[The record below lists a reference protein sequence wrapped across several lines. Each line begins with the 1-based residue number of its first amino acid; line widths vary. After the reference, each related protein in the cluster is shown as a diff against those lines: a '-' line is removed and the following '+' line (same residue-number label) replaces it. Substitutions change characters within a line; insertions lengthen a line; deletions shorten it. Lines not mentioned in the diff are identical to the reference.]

1 MQTPLTAQYR
11 PILLPVQPDISD
23 FCAAREPYEAMIV
36 AQFRAIVD
44 RSEAG
49 PLYPWIDT
57 RIDLNTGADLPA
69 ADPRFG
75 PGLVSGWVQ
84 GRGLEGLATFGAWLN
99 RWGGSP
105 EVDAL
110 LGRVRGLA
118 AALLAQFRAA
128 RAQYGGRLYFT
139 MLPDGMPITVD
150 ERQRQL
156 RVAMGPQA
164 PHNYSD
170 LFAAKGMLAAAHF
183 VGNEVALDEARVY
196 CRAVYKDILAL
207 RFRTDQPQPAGLASV
222 VSATGG
228 FAHGP
233 HMIALGMAT
242 QFARQEAGPASAE
255 MGLRL
260 ARRVLYGHANLGGR
274 WPALRPHDLVEFIT
288 TEGQP
293 YVDEAGRVIA
303 DPGHALEFVGLFLK
317 FCAAVRQGGSITPE
331 QLGEITHLEGLMMPV
346 LLRAFDNGFQPSVG
360 GIRKSLDL
368 LTRRPIDDTLPWWSL
383 PETIRA
389 GLAATVMSSTGEDR
403 AACLSIAAQCHNAFV
418 ENYVRPDIHL
428 MAVKLRDRTGRVSP
442 IVPAY
447 PDADPGYHTAL
458 SLIDALKYLSVL
470 EGRPGACA
478 VKPVAP

>member
-1 MQTPLTAQYR
+1 MQTPLTAQYQ
-11 PILLPVQPDISD
+11 PIPLPVQPDVSD
-23 FCAAREPYEAMIV
+23 FRALRKPYQAMIV

-49 PLYPWIDT
+49 PLYPWLDT
-57 RIDLNTGADLPA
+57 RLDLITGADLPP

-84 GRGLEGLATFGAWLN
+84 GRGLEGLATFGAWLGA
-99 RWGGSP
+99 WAGSR
-105 EVDAL
+105 EADAL
-110 LGRVRGLA
+110 LGRVRRLT

-128 RAQYGGRLYFT
+128 RAQYGGHLYFT

-156 RVAMGPQA
+156 RVAMGPDT

-170 LFAAKGMLAAAHF
+170 LFAAKAMLAAAYF
-183 VGNEVALDEARVY
+183 LGNEIALDEARAY
-196 CRAVYKDILAL
+196 CRAVYEDILSL

-222 VSATGG
+222 VSTAGG
-228 FAHGP
+228 YAHGP

-242 QFARQEAGPASAE
+242 HFACQEPGPASVE

-260 ARRVLYGHANLGGR
+260 ARRVLYAHVNLAGR
-274 WPALRPHDLVEFIT
+274 WPALRPNDLVEFIT
-288 TEGQP
+288 AEGGP
-293 YVDEAGRVIA
+293 HVDEAGRVIA

-317 FCAAVRQGGSITPE
+317 FCAVVRQGGSITPE
-331 QLGEITHLEGLMMPV
+331 QLGEMAHLEGLMLPV
-346 LLRAFDNGFQPSVG
+346 LLRAFDNGFQPSLG

-368 LTRRPIDDTLPWWSL
+368 LTLQSIDDTMPWWSL

-389 GLAATVMSSTGEDR
+389 GLAAAAISSTMDDL

-428 MAVKLRDRTGRVSP
+428 MAIKLRDGAGRVSSM
-442 IVPAY
+442 VPAY

-458 SLIDALKYLSVL
+458 SLIDALESLKVL
-470 EGRPGACA
+470 EARAGR
-478 VKPVAP
+478 

>member
-1 MQTPLTAQYR
+1 MQTPLTAQYQ
-11 PILLPVQPDISD
+11 PIPLPVQPDISD
-23 FCAAREPYEAMIV
+23 FRALREPYTAMIV
-36 AQFRAIVD
+36 AQFRAILD

-57 RIDLNTGADLPA
+57 RLDLITGADLPP

-84 GRGLEGLATFGAWLN
+84 GRGLEGLATFGAWLGA
-99 RWGGSP
+99 WAGSP

-110 LGRVRGLA
+110 LGRVRRLT

-128 RAQYGGRLYFT
+128 RAQYGGHLYFT

-156 RVAMGPQA
+156 RVAMGPDA

-170 LFAAKGMLAAAHF
+170 LFAAKGMLAGAHF
-183 VGNEVALDEARVY
+183 LGSEVALDEARAY
-196 CRAVYKDILAL
+196 CHAVYEDILKL

-222 VSATGG
+222 VSPAGG

-242 QFARQEAGPASAE
+242 HFARQVPGLASAE

-260 ARRVLYGHANLGGR
+260 ARRVLYAHANLAGR
-274 WPALRPHDLVEFIT
+274 WPALQPNDLVEFIT
-288 TEGQP
+288 AAGEP
-293 YVDEAGRVIA
+293 HVDEAGRVIA

-317 FCAAVRQGGSITPE
+317 FCAVVRQGGSIAPE
-331 QLGEITHLEGLMMPV
+331 QLGEMAHLERLMLPI
-346 LLRAFDNGFQPSVG
+346 LLRAFDNGFQPSLG

-368 LTRRPIDDTLPWWSL
+368 VTRRAIDDTMPWWSL

-389 GLAATVMSSTGEDR
+389 GLAAAAISSTVEDR
-403 AACLSIAAQCHNAFV
+403 AACLGIAARCHNAFV

-428 MAVKLRDRTGRVSP
+428 MAIKLRDGVGRVSP
-442 IVPAY
+442 VTPAY

-458 SLIDALKYLSVL
+458 SLIDALESMGVL
-470 EGRPGACA
+470 EARGGR
-478 VKPVAP
+478 